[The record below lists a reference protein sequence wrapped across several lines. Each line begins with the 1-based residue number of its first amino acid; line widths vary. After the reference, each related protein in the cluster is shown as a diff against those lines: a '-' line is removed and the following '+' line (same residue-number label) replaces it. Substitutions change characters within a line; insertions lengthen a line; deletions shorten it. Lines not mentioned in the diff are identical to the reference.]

1 MDTATTEKLMS
12 DLRAV
17 VRDAEGLISA
27 VAAESGEQLDGATQR
42 AQEAAEEI
50 DAQVRRHPW
59 AAVGIA
65 AAAGLLVGLLLG
77 RR

>member
-1 MDTATTEKLMS
+1 MDTATTEKLMT

-27 VAAESGEQLDGATQR
+27 VAAESGEQLEGATQR
-42 AQEAAEEI
+42 AQEAAGEI

>member
-27 VAAESGEQLDGATQR
+27 VAAESGEQLEGATQR

-50 DAQVRRHPW
+50 DARVRRHPW

>member
-1 MDTATTEKLMS
+1 MDTATTEKLMA

-17 VRDAEGLISA
+17 VRDAESLIGA
-27 VAAESGEQLDGATQR
+27 VAAESGEQLEDAGRR

-50 DAQVRRHPW
+50 DERVRRHPW
-59 AAVGIA
+59 AAVGVA
-65 AAAGLLVGLLLG
+65 AAAGLLIGLLLG